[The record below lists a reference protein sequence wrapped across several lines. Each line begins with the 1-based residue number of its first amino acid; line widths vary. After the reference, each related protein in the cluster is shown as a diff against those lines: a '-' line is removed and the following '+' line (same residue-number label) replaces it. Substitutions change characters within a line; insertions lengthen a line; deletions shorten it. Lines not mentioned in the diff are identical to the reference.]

1 MSSSLGLYIAILI
14 LVVSTITILSGL
26 AVMYR
31 RKSGFFKQKKI
42 TDIDMNKN
50 REVLEVKYNWN
61 DDEESEDGS

>member
-1 MSSSLGLYIAILI
+1 
-14 LVVSTITILSGL
+14 
-26 AVMYR
+26 MYR

-61 DDEESEDGS
+61 EDEESEDGG